1 MLCGSD
7 FPSLAIGFSNWNRR
21 KCTYGEELY
30 AKWLL
35 HKHNLWS
42 SFESV
47 VLKRSNSMD
56 PNFWDPAQLYSEKAP
71 SQGWVLHHHPVSP
84 LRAIRIA
91 CHPVDFQASPH
102 SLTHF
107 VCGGQSNQMIFLP
120 FIPLFPFLS
129 CPLGWRILFNLA
141 WIPWLDLPRVPYLH
155 LHICVSISTENIT
168 FLFFPILIL
177 ILT

>member
-56 PNFWDPAQLYSEKAP
+56 PNFWDPAQVYSEKAP

-120 FIPLFPFLS
+120 FIPRGIPCLVMVPITI
-129 CPLGWRILFNLA
+129 LGSFQIWC
-141 WIPWLDLPRVPYLH
+141 LH
-155 LHICVSISTENIT
+155 KRGVMEKQM
-168 FLFFPILIL
+168 
-177 ILT
+177 